1 MKGIYFLI
9 GIAIF
14 VISALIFL
22 NENSKFYEG
31 FTTTTTPTTPTFATD
46 ASGNRIELDAS
57 GNPIQRDASGNQVD
71 TSINV
76 GSSNAITSL
85 SPKAI
90 LKPGICP
97 SLTAFDPGSMMC
109 LSPSSPPVEPTCTD
123 GYKFDTEIGQCRIL
137 PENVCPPAYVY
148 SGSLTNP
155 TPDAKCTLKT
165 ATADTQAPGATV
177 ADPSL
182 GVVSNSNKQ
191 GLINT
196 ILNFSKQVTN
206 LGGESILKAK
216 LSPDDKTYLTSL
228 WSELK
233 NVPTWV
239 QGGAFPYNSGDTQTK
254 TQVYSY
260 AAQYLAGVNWRLYV
274 NGSSTMRQYV
284 HDKIYGA
291 PPPPPPQTIGVPS
304 STVTPPVSSQ
314 YTTESVSTST
324 ALNNTN
330 PNNTKFAP
338 SKGDSDYCDPSDVQ
352 DLLMRVKG
360 FLDSLNALKTK
371 DPVILTRIQTLQSL
385 YSDLKDMKTK
395 IGNGSLDPT
404 QIPIKVG
411 DARAFLATS
420 LQVDQQLPNLITG
433 PPPTPEKP
441 AAPSVTPELG
451 QLMKMAQFLK
461 GTISVSFDSDAYSRE
476 QMAARVDNILDLL
489 QNKKITSKDARSI
502 LAALSAIQGKLGP
515 SGFSNTNPFQAANAN
530 ISDPSKNS
538 FKTSYANT
546 GYMPDSSQLDAA
558 SYGSYAGQAGG
569 DNSQIRP
576 GSNSMQTDDNII
588 KRGSGT
594 YALYNYA
601 DVTGP
606 DYKVKLTNLC
616 SQITSSGLGTGE
628 ELGCLKDLSMVGNDY
643 GWKGAYSMVC
653 NRLQN
658 TWGSAY
664 PQMFG
669 CPVSDPTDRYSTR

>member
-14 VISALIFL
+14 VISAIIFL

-31 FTTTTTPTTPTFATD
+31 FDSSITTTD
-46 ASGNRIELDAS
+46 ASGNPLRDAS
-57 GNPIQRDASGNQVD
+57 GNPI
-71 TSINV
+71 T
-76 GSSNAITSL
+76 TP
-85 SPKAI
+85 PKVV
-90 LKPGICP
+90 LKPGTCP
-97 SLTAFDPGSMMC
+97 TLTAYDPGSMMC
-109 LSPSSPPVEPTCTD
+109 LSPSNPPVAPTCPT
-123 GYKFDTEIGQCRIL
+123 GYNFDLLIGQCRIL
-137 PENVCPPAYVY
+137 PEDVCPPAYIY

-155 TPDAKCTLKT
+155 TPDATCTLKT
-165 ATADTQAPGATV
+165 ALDAAQAPGSTV
-177 ADPSL
+177 ADPSV

-191 GLINT
+191 GLINA
-196 ILNFSKQVTN
+196 IINFSKQVAN
-206 LGGESILKAK
+206 LQGQSILKPK
-216 LSPDDKTYLTSL
+216 LSSDDKIFLSSL
-228 WSELK
+228 LLETQNALSWA
-233 NVPTWV
+233 

-260 AAQYLAGVNWRLYV
+260 ATQYLAGVNWNYYV
-274 NGSSTMRQYV
+274 NGSSTMSQYV

-291 PPPPPPQTIGVPS
+291 PPPPPAQTIGVPS
-304 STVTPPVSSQ
+304 SSVTPPVSSQ

-324 ALNNTN
+324 ALKNTN
-330 PNNTKFAP
+330 PNDTKFAP
-338 SKGDSDYCDPSDVQ
+338 SKKDSDYCDPSDVQ
-352 DLLMRVKG
+352 DLIKRVKN
-360 FLDSLNALKTK
+360 FLDSLNALNTK

-433 PPPTPEKP
+433 PAPAMQKP
-441 AAPSVTPELG
+441 AASSMTPELG
-451 QLMKMAQFLK
+451 QLMKMAQYLK

-476 QMAARVDNILDLL
+476 QMAARVDKILDLL
-489 QNKKITSKDARSI
+489 QNKKITSKDAQNI

-515 SGFSNTNPFQAANAN
+515 SGFSNTNPFQAVQAN

-558 SYGSYAGQAGG
+558 SYGSYTGQAGG
-569 DNSQIRP
+569 DDSQIRP

-628 ELGCLKDLSMVGNDY
+628 DLGCLKDLSMVGNDY

-669 CPVSDPTDRYSTR
+669 CPVNDMTDRYSTR

>member
-22 NENSKFYEG
+22 NENSKYYEG
-31 FTTTTTPTTPTFATD
+31 FDTTVTT
-46 ASGNRIELDAS
+46 DAS
-57 GNPIQRDASGNQVD
+57 GNPIPTNGGANVPPKPLELMAS
-71 TSINV
+71 
-76 GSSNAITSL
+76 
-85 SPKAI
+85 
-90 LKPGICP
+90 CP
-97 SLTAFDPGSMMC
+97 TGTAYDPGSMMC
-109 LSPSSPPVEPTCTD
+109 LSPTKPPVSPICKD
-123 GYKFDTEIGQCRIL
+123 GYKFDTDAGHCTIL
-137 PENVCPPAYVY
+137 PQNVCPPAYVY

-155 TPDAKCTLKT
+155 TPDATCTLKT
-165 ATADTQAPGATV
+165 ATTVAQAPGATV

-191 GLINT
+191 GFINA
-196 ILNFSKQVTN
+196 ILNFSKQITN
-206 LGGESILKAK
+206 LGGQSAVKAK
-216 LSPDDKTYLTSL
+216 LSPDDQTYLTSL
-228 WSELK
+228 WSELP
-233 NVPTWV
+233 NVPKYIS
-239 QGGAFPYNSGDTQTK
+239 GGAFPYNSGDTQTK

-260 AAQYLAGVNWRLYV
+260 AAQYLAGVNWMLYV

-291 PPPPPPQTIGVPS
+291 PPPPPPPQTIGTPS
-304 STVTPPVSSQ
+304 SSVTAP
-314 YTTESVSTST
+314 TTTQWTTDSVSTST
-324 ALNNTN
+324 VLRNTSS
-330 PNNTKFAP
+330 NNTKFAP

-352 DLLMRVKG
+352 DLLTRVKG
-360 FLDSLNALKTK
+360 FLDSLKALNTK

-385 YSDLKDMKTK
+385 TSDLKDMKTK
-395 IGNGSLDPT
+395 IVNGSLDPT

-411 DARAFLATS
+411 DARAFLATC

-433 PPPTPEKP
+433 PPPAPEKP
-441 AAPSVTPELG
+441 AVASQTPELG
-451 QLMKMAQFLK
+451 QLMKMAQYLK

-476 QMAARVDNILDLL
+476 QMAQRVDNILNLL
-489 QNKKITSKDARSI
+489 QNKKITSKDAQNI

-546 GYMPDSSQLDAA
+546 GYIPDSSQLDAA
-558 SYGSYAGQAGG
+558 SSGSYAGQAGG
-569 DNSQIRP
+569 DDSQIRP

-601 DVTGP
+601 DITGP
-606 DYKVKLTNLC
+606 DYKVKLKNLC

-628 ELGCLKDLSMVGNDY
+628 DLGCLKDLSMVGNDY

-653 NRLQN
+653 SRLQN
-658 TWGSAY
+658 TWGSSY

-669 CPVSDPTDRYSTR
+669 CPAIDPTNRYSTH

>member
-1 MKGIYFLI
+1 
-9 GIAIF
+9 
-14 VISALIFL
+14 
-22 NENSKFYEG
+22 
-31 FTTTTTPTTPTFATD
+31 
-46 ASGNRIELDAS
+46 
-57 GNPIQRDASGNQVD
+57 
-71 TSINV
+71 
-76 GSSNAITSL
+76 
-85 SPKAI
+85 
-90 LKPGICP
+90 
-97 SLTAFDPGSMMC
+97 MMC
-109 LSPSSPPVEPTCTD
+109 LSPSNPPVEPTCTD

-148 SGSLTNP
+148 TGSLTNP

-165 ATADTQAPGATV
+165 ATADTQAPGTTV

-191 GLINT
+191 GYINA
-196 ILNFSKQVTN
+196 ILNFSKQVVT
-206 LGGESILKAK
+206 LGGQSVVKAK
-216 LSPDDKTYLTSL
+216 LSPDDQTYLTEL
-228 WSELK
+228 WTELPK
-233 NVPTWV
+233 VPTWV

-284 HDKIYGA
+284 REKIYGV
-291 PPPPPPQTIGVPS
+291 PPPPPAAQIIGVPS

-324 ALNNTN
+324 VLNNTN
-330 PNNTKFAP
+330 PMNTKFAP

-352 DLLMRVKG
+352 DLIRRVKG
-360 FLDSLNALKTK
+360 FLDSLNALRTK

-395 IGNGSLDPT
+395 IGNGSLDPA

-433 PPPTPEKP
+433 PPPEKP
-441 AAPSVTPELG
+441 KSESTSQTPQLN
-451 QLMKMAQFLK
+451 QLMKMAQYLK
-461 GTISVSFDSDAYSRE
+461 GTISISFDSDAYSRE

-489 QNKKITSKDARSI
+489 QNKKITSKDARNI

-515 SGFSNTNPFQAANAN
+515 SGFSSTNPFQAANAN

-558 SYGSYAGQAGG
+558 SHGSYAGQAGG
-569 DNSQIRP
+569 DNSQVRP
-576 GSNSMQTDDNII
+576 GSLSMQTDDNII

-628 ELGCLKDLSMVGNDY
+628 DLGCLKDLSMVGNDY

-669 CPVSDPTDRYSTR
+669 CPMNDPTDRYSTH

>member
-14 VISALIFL
+14 VISAIIFL

-31 FTTTTTPTTPTFATD
+31 FDSSIPTTD
-46 ASGNRIELDAS
+46 ASGNPLRDAS
-57 GNPIQRDASGNQVD
+57 GNPV
-71 TSINV
+71 T
-76 GSSNAITSL
+76 T
-85 SPKAI
+85 SPKVI

-97 SLTAFDPGSMMC
+97 TLSVYDPAIMMC
-109 LSPSSPPVEPTCTD
+109 RSASNSPVEPTCPT
-123 GYKFDTEIGQCRIL
+123 GYKFDLDVGQCRII
-137 PENVCPPAYVY
+137 ENACPPAYIY

-155 TPDAKCTLKT
+155 TPDATCTLKS
-165 ATADTQAPGATV
+165 ALDAAQAPGATV

-182 GVVSNSNKQ
+182 GVVSNANKQ
-191 GLINT
+191 GLIDT
-196 ILNFSKQVTN
+196 IIKFSTRVAN
-206 LGGESILKAK
+206 LGGGSVLKSK
-216 LSPDDKTYLTSL
+216 LSADDKIYLTSL
-228 WSELK
+228 MSETE
-233 NVPTWV
+233 NVLTWA

-260 AAQYLAGVNWRLYV
+260 ATQYLAGVNWMYYV

-284 HDKIYGA
+284 REKIYGVP
-291 PPPPPPQTIGVPS
+291 PPPPPPQTIGTPS
-304 STVTPPVSSQ
+304 SSVTPPVSSQ
-314 YTTESVSTST
+314 YTTGGVKTST
-324 ALNNTN
+324 ALNDTN

-338 SKGDSDYCDPSDVQ
+338 SKEDSEYCDPADVQ
-352 DLLMRVKG
+352 DLIKRVKN
-360 FLDSLNALKTK
+360 FLDSLNALNTK

-385 YSDLKDMKTK
+385 HNDLKDMKTK
-395 IGNGSLDPT
+395 IGNKSLDPT

-411 DARAFLATS
+411 DARVFLATS

-433 PPPTPEKP
+433 PPPAPEKP
-441 AAPSVTPELG
+441 AVETQTPELN
-451 QLMKMAQFLK
+451 QLMKMAQYLK
-461 GTISVSFDSDAYSRE
+461 GTISISFDSDAYSRE

-489 QNKKITSKDARSI
+489 QNKKITSKDARNI

-515 SGFSNTNPFQAANAN
+515 SGFSNINPFQATKAN

-576 GSNSMQTDDNII
+576 GSLSMQTDDNII

-628 ELGCLKDLSMVGNDY
+628 DLGCLKDLSMVGNDY

-669 CPVSDPTDRYSTR
+669 CPVNDPTDRYSTR

>member
-31 FTTTTTPTTPTFATD
+31 FDTTIPTTD
-46 ASGNRIELDAS
+46 ASGNPLRDAS
-57 GNPIQRDASGNQVD
+57 GNPITTA
-71 TSINV
+71 
-76 GSSNAITSL
+76 
-85 SPKAI
+85 PKVV
-90 LKPGICP
+90 LKPGTCP
-97 SLTAFDPGSMMC
+97 TLTAYDPGSMMC
-109 LSPSSPPVEPTCTD
+109 LSASNPPVAPTCPT
-123 GYKFDTEIGQCRIL
+123 GYKFDLDVGQCRII
-137 PENVCPPAYVY
+137 EDVCPPAYVY

-155 TPDAKCTLKT
+155 TPDATCTLKS
-165 ATADTQAPGATV
+165 ALDAAQAPGTTV

-182 GVVSNSNKQ
+182 GIVSNANKQ
-191 GLINT
+191 GFINA
-196 ILNFSKQVTN
+196 IINFSKQIAT
-206 LGGESILKAK
+206 LGGESILKSK
-216 LSPDDKTYLTSL
+216 LSPDDKIYLASLTS
-228 WSELK
+228 EVP
-233 NVPTWV
+233 NVITWV
-239 QGGAFPYNSGDTQTK
+239 RGEPFPYNSGDTQTK

-260 AAQYLAGVNWRLYV
+260 ATQYLAGVNWNYYV

-284 HDKIYGA
+284 REKIYGV
-291 PPPPPPQTIGVPS
+291 PPPPLQQTIGTPS
-304 STVTPPVSSQ
+304 SGVIPPVSSQ

-324 ALNNTN
+324 VLNNTN
-330 PNNTKFAP
+330 PMNTKFAP
-338 SKGDSDYCDPSDVQ
+338 SKGDSDYCDPADVQ
-352 DLLMRVKG
+352 DLIKRVKG
-360 FLDSLNALKTK
+360 FLDSLKALNTK

-385 YSDLKDMKTK
+385 HNDLKDMKTK

-420 LQVDQQLPNLITG
+420 LQVDQQLPNLISG
-433 PPPTPEKP
+433 PPPAPEKP
-441 AAPSVTPELG
+441 AAPAQTPELN

-461 GTISVSFDSDAYSRE
+461 GTISISFDSDAYSRE

-489 QNKKITSKDARSI
+489 QNKKITSKDARNI

-515 SGFSNTNPFQAANAN
+515 SGFSNTNPFQAAKAN

-558 SYGSYAGQAGG
+558 SHGSYEGQAGG

-576 GSNSMQTDDNII
+576 GSLSMQTDDNII

-606 DYKVKLTNLC
+606 DYKIKLSNLC

-628 ELGCLKDLSMVGNDY
+628 DLGCLKDLSMVGNDY

-669 CPVSDPTDRYSTR
+669 CPMNDPTDRYSTH

>member
-31 FTTTTTPTTPTFATD
+31 FTTTPTFATD

-76 GSSNAITSL
+76 GSSNSTSDAITLL

-90 LKPGICP
+90 LKTGICP
-97 SLTAFDPGSMMC
+97 TSTAYDPGSMMC
-109 LSPSSPPVEPTCTD
+109 LSPSNPPVEPTCTD

-148 SGSLTNP
+148 TGSLTNP

-165 ATADTQAPGATV
+165 ATADTQAPGTTV

-191 GLINT
+191 GYINA
-196 ILNFSKQVTN
+196 ILNFSKQVVT
-206 LGGESILKAK
+206 LGGQSVVKAK
-216 LSPDDKTYLTSL
+216 LSPDDQTYLTEL
-228 WSELK
+228 WTELPK
-233 NVPTWV
+233 VPTWV

-284 HDKIYGA
+284 REKIYGV
-291 PPPPPPQTIGVPS
+291 PPPPPAAQIIGVPS

-324 ALNNTN
+324 VLNNTN
-330 PNNTKFAP
+330 PMNTKFAP

-352 DLLMRVKG
+352 DLIRRVKG
-360 FLDSLNALKTK
+360 FLDSLNALRTK

-395 IGNGSLDPT
+395 IGNGSLDPA

-433 PPPTPEKP
+433 PPPEKP
-441 AAPSVTPELG
+441 KSESTSQTPQLN
-451 QLMKMAQFLK
+451 QLMKMAQYLK
-461 GTISVSFDSDAYSRE
+461 GTISISFDSDAYSRE

-489 QNKKITSKDARSI
+489 QNKKITSKDARNI

-515 SGFSNTNPFQAANAN
+515 SGFSSTNPFQAANAN

-558 SYGSYAGQAGG
+558 SHGSYAGQAGG
-569 DNSQIRP
+569 DNSQVRP
-576 GSNSMQTDDNII
+576 GSLSMQTDDNII

-628 ELGCLKDLSMVGNDY
+628 DLGCLKDLSMVGNDY

-669 CPVSDPTDRYSTR
+669 CPVNDPTDRYSTH

>member
-14 VISALIFL
+14 VISAIIFL

-31 FTTTTTPTTPTFATD
+31 FDTSVTD
-46 ASGNRIELDAS
+46 ASGNPLRDAS
-57 GNPIQRDASGNQVD
+57 GNPLSSTTRPKLVQLA
-71 TSINV
+71 
-76 GSSNAITSL
+76 GS
-85 SPKAI
+85 
-90 LKPGICP
+90 CP
-97 SLTAFDPGSMMC
+97 TETAYDPGSMMC
-109 LSPSSPPVEPTCTD
+109 LSPTKPPSVPLCPD
-123 GYKFDTEIGQCRIL
+123 GYNFDLNVGKCVIL
-137 PENVCPPAYVY
+137 PVNVCPPAYVY

-155 TPDAKCTLKT
+155 TPDATCTLKT
-165 ATADTQAPGATV
+165 ATTSAQAPGATV

-182 GVVSNSNKQ
+182 GAVSNSNKQ
-191 GLINT
+191 GLINA
-196 ILNFSKQVTN
+196 IIKFSQEISK
-206 LGGESILKAK
+206 LGTQDALKAK
-216 LSPDDKTYLTSL
+216 LSPDDKIYYTSL
-228 WSELK
+228 LSELP
-233 NVPTWV
+233 NTITWV
-239 QGGAFPYNSGDTQTK
+239 RGEPFPYNSGDTQTK

-260 AAQYLAGVNWRLYV
+260 ATQYIAGVNWNYYV

-284 HDKIYGA
+284 REKMYGV
-291 PPPPPPQTIGVPS
+291 PPPPMQKTIGVPS
-304 STVTPPVSSQ
+304 SDVTPPISSQ
-314 YTTESVSTST
+314 YTTESVLTSK
-324 ALNNTN
+324 ALKDTN
-330 PNNTKFAP
+330 PNDTKFAP
-338 SKGDSDYCDPSDVQ
+338 SKEDSDYCDPSDVQ
-352 DLLMRVKG
+352 DLITRVKNI
-360 FLDSLNALKTK
+360 LDSLNAYNTK
-371 DPVILTRIQTLQSL
+371 DAVILTRIQTLQSL

-395 IGNGSLDPT
+395 IVNKSLDPT

-420 LQVDQQLPNLITG
+420 LEVDKQLPNLITG
-433 PPPTPEKP
+433 PPPAPEKL

-451 QLMKMAQFLK
+451 QLMKMAQYLK

-489 QNKKITSKDARSI
+489 QNKKITSKDAQNI

-515 SGFSNTNPFQAANAN
+515 SGFSNTNPFQAAQAN

-569 DNSQIRP
+569 DNSQVRP

-606 DYKVKLTNLC
+606 DYKAKLTNLC

-628 ELGCLKDLSMVGNDY
+628 DLGCLKDLSMVGNDY
-643 GWKGAYSMVC
+643 GWKGAYSMIC

-669 CPVSDPTDRYSTR
+669 CPVSDMTDRYSSR

>member
-31 FTTTTTPTTPTFATD
+31 FDTTIPTTD
-46 ASGNRIELDAS
+46 ASGNPLRDAS
-57 GNPIQRDASGNQVD
+57 GNPITTA
-71 TSINV
+71 
-76 GSSNAITSL
+76 
-85 SPKAI
+85 PKVV
-90 LKPGICP
+90 LKPGTCP
-97 SLTAFDPGSMMC
+97 TLTAYDPGSMMC
-109 LSPSSPPVEPTCTD
+109 LSASNPPVAPTCPT
-123 GYKFDTEIGQCRIL
+123 GYKFDLDIGQCRII
-137 PENVCPPAYVY
+137 EDVCPPAYVY

-155 TPDAKCTLKT
+155 TPDATCTLKS
-165 ATADTQAPGATV
+165 ALDAAQAPGTTV

-182 GVVSNSNKQ
+182 GIVSNSNKQ
-191 GLINT
+191 GYINA
-196 ILNFSKQVTN
+196 IINFSKQIAT
-206 LGGESILKAK
+206 LGGESILKSK
-216 LSPDDKTYLTSL
+216 LSPDDKIYLASLTS
-228 WSELK
+228 EVP
-233 NVPTWV
+233 NVITWV
-239 QGGAFPYNSGDTQTK
+239 RGEPFPYNSGDTQTK

-260 AAQYLAGVNWRLYV
+260 ATQYLAGVNWMYYV

-284 HDKIYGA
+284 REKIYGVP
-291 PPPPPPQTIGVPS
+291 PPPPPPQTIGTPS
-304 STVTPPVSSQ
+304 SSVTPPVSSQ
-314 YTTESVSTST
+314 YTTGGVKTST
-324 ALNNTN
+324 ALNDTN

-338 SKGDSDYCDPSDVQ
+338 SKEDSEYCDPADVQ
-352 DLLMRVKG
+352 DLIKRVKN
-360 FLDSLNALKTK
+360 FLDSLNALNTK

-385 YSDLKDMKTK
+385 HNDLKDMKTK

-420 LQVDQQLPNLITG
+420 LQVDQQLPNLISG
-433 PPPTPEKP
+433 PPPAPEKP
-441 AAPSVTPELG
+441 AAPAQTPELN

-461 GTISVSFDSDAYSRE
+461 GTISISFDSDAYSRE

-489 QNKKITSKDARSI
+489 QNKKITSKDARNI

-515 SGFSNTNPFQAANAN
+515 SGFSNINPFQATKAN

-558 SYGSYAGQAGG
+558 SHGSYEGQAGG

-576 GSNSMQTDDNII
+576 GSLSMQTDDNII

-606 DYKVKLTNLC
+606 DYKIKLSNLC

-628 ELGCLKDLSMVGNDY
+628 DLGCLKDLSMVGNDY

-669 CPVSDPTDRYSTR
+669 CPMNDPTDRYSTH

>member
-1 MKGIYFLI
+1 
-9 GIAIF
+9 
-14 VISALIFL
+14 
-22 NENSKFYEG
+22 
-31 FTTTTTPTTPTFATD
+31 
-46 ASGNRIELDAS
+46 
-57 GNPIQRDASGNQVD
+57 
-71 TSINV
+71 
-76 GSSNAITSL
+76 
-85 SPKAI
+85 
-90 LKPGICP
+90 
-97 SLTAFDPGSMMC
+97 
-109 LSPSSPPVEPTCTD
+109 
-123 GYKFDTEIGQCRIL
+123 
-137 PENVCPPAYVY
+137 
-148 SGSLTNP
+148 
-155 TPDAKCTLKT
+155 
-165 ATADTQAPGATV
+165 
-177 ADPSL
+177 
-182 GVVSNSNKQ
+182 
-191 GLINT
+191 
-196 ILNFSKQVTN
+196 
-206 LGGESILKAK
+206 
-216 LSPDDKTYLTSL
+216 
-228 WSELK
+228 
-233 NVPTWV
+233 
-239 QGGAFPYNSGDTQTK
+239 
-254 TQVYSY
+254 
-260 AAQYLAGVNWRLYV
+260 
-274 NGSSTMRQYV
+274 MRQYV
-284 HDKIYGA
+284 REKIYGV
-291 PPPPPPQTIGVPS
+291 PPPPPAAQIIGVPS

-324 ALNNTN
+324 VLNNTN
-330 PNNTKFAP
+330 PMNTKFAP

-352 DLLMRVKG
+352 DLIRRVKG
-360 FLDSLNALKTK
+360 FLDSLNALRTK

-395 IGNGSLDPT
+395 IGNGSLDPA

-433 PPPTPEKP
+433 PPPEKP
-441 AAPSVTPELG
+441 KSESTSQTPQLN
-451 QLMKMAQFLK
+451 QLMKMAQYLK
-461 GTISVSFDSDAYSRE
+461 GTISISFDSDAYSRE

-489 QNKKITSKDARSI
+489 QNKKITSKDARNI

-515 SGFSNTNPFQAANAN
+515 SGFSSTNPFQAANAN

-558 SYGSYAGQAGG
+558 SHGSYAGQAGG
-569 DNSQIRP
+569 DNSQVRP
-576 GSNSMQTDDNII
+576 GSLSMQTDDNII

-628 ELGCLKDLSMVGNDY
+628 DLGCLKDLSMVGNDY

-669 CPVSDPTDRYSTR
+669 CPMNDPTDRYSTH

>member
-1 MKGIYFLI
+1 
-9 GIAIF
+9 
-14 VISALIFL
+14 
-22 NENSKFYEG
+22 
-31 FTTTTTPTTPTFATD
+31 
-46 ASGNRIELDAS
+46 
-57 GNPIQRDASGNQVD
+57 
-71 TSINV
+71 
-76 GSSNAITSL
+76 
-85 SPKAI
+85 
-90 LKPGICP
+90 
-97 SLTAFDPGSMMC
+97 MMC
-109 LSPSSPPVEPTCTD
+109 LSPSNPPVEPTCTD

-148 SGSLTNP
+148 TGSLTNP

-165 ATADTQAPGATV
+165 ATADTQAPGTTV

-191 GLINT
+191 GYINA
-196 ILNFSKQVTN
+196 ILNFSKQVVT
-206 LGGESILKAK
+206 LGGQSVVKAK
-216 LSPDDKTYLTSL
+216 LSPDDQTYLTEL
-228 WSELK
+228 WTELPK
-233 NVPTWV
+233 VPTWV

-284 HDKIYGA
+284 REKIYGV
-291 PPPPPPQTIGVPS
+291 PPPPPAAQIIGVPS

-324 ALNNTN
+324 VLNNTN
-330 PNNTKFAP
+330 PMNTKFAP

-352 DLLMRVKG
+352 DLIRRVKG
-360 FLDSLNALKTK
+360 FLDSLNALRTK

-395 IGNGSLDPT
+395 IGNGSLDPA

-433 PPPTPEKP
+433 PPPEKP
-441 AAPSVTPELG
+441 KSESTSQTPQLN
-451 QLMKMAQFLK
+451 QLMKMAQYLK
-461 GTISVSFDSDAYSRE
+461 GTISISFDSDAYSRE

-489 QNKKITSKDARSI
+489 QNKKITSKDARNI

-515 SGFSNTNPFQAANAN
+515 SGFSSTNPFQAANAN
-530 ISDPSKNS
+530 ISDPYKNS

-558 SYGSYAGQAGG
+558 SHGSYAGQAGG
-569 DNSQIRP
+569 DNSQVRP
-576 GSNSMQTDDNII
+576 GSLSMQTDDNII

-628 ELGCLKDLSMVGNDY
+628 DLGCLKDLSLVGNDY

-669 CPVSDPTDRYSTR
+669 CPVNDPTDRYSTH

>member
-31 FTTTTTPTTPTFATD
+31 FDTTIPTT
-46 ASGNRIELDAS
+46 DAS
-57 GNPIQRDASGNQVD
+57 GNPITTA
-71 TSINV
+71 
-76 GSSNAITSL
+76 
-85 SPKAI
+85 PKVV

-97 SLTAFDPGSMMC
+97 TSTAYDPGSMMC
-109 LSPSSPPVEPTCTD
+109 LSPSNPPVEPTCTD

-148 SGSLTNP
+148 TGSLTNP

-165 ATADTQAPGATV
+165 ATADTQAPGTTV

-191 GLINT
+191 GYINA
-196 ILNFSKQVTN
+196 ILNFSKQVVT
-206 LGGESILKAK
+206 LGGQSVVKAK
-216 LSPDDKTYLTSL
+216 LSPDDQTYLTEL
-228 WSELK
+228 WTELPK
-233 NVPTWV
+233 VPTWV

-284 HDKIYGA
+284 REKIYGV
-291 PPPPPPQTIGVPS
+291 PPPPPAAQIIGVPS

-324 ALNNTN
+324 VLNNTN
-330 PNNTKFAP
+330 PMNTKFAP

-352 DLLMRVKG
+352 DLIRRVKG
-360 FLDSLNALKTK
+360 FLDSLNALRTK

-395 IGNGSLDPT
+395 IGNGSLDPA

-433 PPPTPEKP
+433 PPPEKP
-441 AAPSVTPELG
+441 KSESTSQTPQLN
-451 QLMKMAQFLK
+451 QLMKMAQYLK
-461 GTISVSFDSDAYSRE
+461 GTISISFDSDAYSRE

-489 QNKKITSKDARSI
+489 QNKKITSKDARNI

-515 SGFSNTNPFQAANAN
+515 SGFSSTNPFQAANAN

-558 SYGSYAGQAGG
+558 SHGSYAGQAGG
-569 DNSQIRP
+569 DNSQVRP
-576 GSNSMQTDDNII
+576 GSLSMQTDDNII

-628 ELGCLKDLSMVGNDY
+628 DLGCLKDLSMVGNDY

-669 CPVSDPTDRYSTR
+669 CPMNDPTDRYSTH

>member
-31 FTTTTTPTTPTFATD
+31 FDSTIPTTD
-46 ASGNRIELDAS
+46 ASGNPLRDAS
-57 GNPIQRDASGNQVD
+57 GNPITTA
-71 TSINV
+71 
-76 GSSNAITSL
+76 
-85 SPKAI
+85 PKVI
-90 LKPGICP
+90 LKPGTCP
-97 SLTAFDPGSMMC
+97 SLTAYDPGSMMC
-109 LSPSSPPVEPTCTD
+109 LSASNPPVAPTCPT
-123 GYKFDTEIGQCRIL
+123 GYNFDLEVGQCRIL
-137 PENVCPPAYVY
+137 PEDVCPPAYVY

-155 TPDAKCTLKT
+155 TPDATCTLQSAIT
-165 ATADTQAPGATV
+165 AAQAPGTTV
-177 ADPSL
+177 ADPSQ
-182 GVVSNSNKQ
+182 GVVSNTNKQ
-191 GLINT
+191 GFINA
-196 ILNFSKQVTN
+196 ILNFSKQVTT
-206 LGGESILKAK
+206 LGGQSVLKSK
-216 LSPDDKTYLTSL
+216 LSSDDKNYLTSL
-228 WSELK
+228 WSELPK
-233 NVPTWV
+233 VPSWV
-239 QGGAFPYNSGDTQTK
+239 QGGAFPYNSGETQTK
-254 TQVYSY
+254 TQIYSY
-260 AAQYLAGVNWRLYV
+260 AAQYLAGVNWNLYV
-274 NGSSTMRQYV
+274 NGSSTMKQYV
-284 HDKIYGA
+284 NEKIYGV
-291 PPPPPPQTIGVPS
+291 PPPPMQQTIGTPS
-304 STVTPPVSSQ
+304 SSVTTPVGQQ
-314 YTTESVSTST
+314 YTTQSVSTST
-324 ALNNTN
+324 ALNNIN

-338 SKGDSDYCDPSDVQ
+338 SKGDSDYCDPADVQ
-352 DLLMRVKG
+352 DLIRRVKG
-360 FLDSLNALKTK
+360 FLDSLNALNTK

-385 YSDLKDMKTK
+385 HNDLKDMRTK

-433 PPPTPEKP
+433 PAPAAEKP
-441 AAPSVTPELG
+441 AAPAKTPELN

-489 QNKKITSKDARSI
+489 QNKKITSKDAQNI

-558 SYGSYAGQAGG
+558 SHGSYEGQAGG

-576 GSNSMQTDDNII
+576 GSLSMQTDDNII

-606 DYKVKLTNLC
+606 DYKIKLSNLC
-616 SQITSSGLGTGE
+616 SQITSSGLGSGE
-628 ELGCLKDLSMVGNDY
+628 DLGCLKDLSMVGNDY

-669 CPVSDPTDRYSTR
+669 CPVNDPTDRYSTR

>member
-31 FTTTTTPTTPTFATD
+31 FTTTPTFATD

-76 GSSNAITSL
+76 GSSNSTSDAITLL

-90 LKPGICP
+90 LKTGICP
-97 SLTAFDPGSMMC
+97 TSTAYDPGSMMC
-109 LSPSSPPVEPTCTD
+109 LSPSNPPVEPTCTD

-148 SGSLTNP
+148 TGSLTNP

-165 ATADTQAPGATV
+165 ATADTQAPGTTV

-191 GLINT
+191 GYINA
-196 ILNFSKQVTN
+196 ILNFSKQVVT
-206 LGGESILKAK
+206 LGGQSVVKAK
-216 LSPDDKTYLTSL
+216 LSPDDQTYLTEL
-228 WSELK
+228 WTELPK
-233 NVPTWV
+233 VPTWV

-284 HDKIYGA
+284 REKIYGV
-291 PPPPPPQTIGVPS
+291 PPPPPAAQIIGVPS

-324 ALNNTN
+324 VLNNTN
-330 PNNTKFAP
+330 PMNTKFAP

-352 DLLMRVKG
+352 DLIRRVKG
-360 FLDSLNALKTK
+360 FLDSLNALRTK

-395 IGNGSLDPT
+395 IGNGSLDPA

-433 PPPTPEKP
+433 PPPEKP
-441 AAPSVTPELG
+441 KSESTSQTPQLN
-451 QLMKMAQFLK
+451 QLMKMAQYLK
-461 GTISVSFDSDAYSRE
+461 GTISISFDSDAYSRE

-489 QNKKITSKDARSI
+489 QNKKITSKDARNI

-515 SGFSNTNPFQAANAN
+515 SGFSSTNPFQAANAN

-558 SYGSYAGQAGG
+558 SHGSYEGQAGG
-569 DNSQIRP
+569 DNSQVRP
-576 GSNSMQTDDNII
+576 GSLSMQTDDNII

-628 ELGCLKDLSMVGNDY
+628 DLGCLKDLSMVGNDY

-669 CPVSDPTDRYSTR
+669 CPMNDPTDRYSTH

>member
-31 FTTTTTPTTPTFATD
+31 FDTTIPTTD
-46 ASGNRIELDAS
+46 ASGNPLLAR
-57 GNPIQRDASGNQVD
+57 
-71 TSINV
+71 
-76 GSSNAITSL
+76 SL
-85 SPKAI
+85 SPKAV
-90 LKPGICP
+90 LKSGTCP
-97 SLTAFDPGSMMC
+97 SNTAYDPGSMMC
-109 LSPSSPPVEPTCTD
+109 LSPTNPPVAPSCSD
-123 GYKFDTEIGQCRIL
+123 GYKFDTDVGQCRIL
-137 PENVCPPAYVY
+137 PDNVCPPAYVY

-155 TPDAKCTLKT
+155 TPDATCTLKT
-165 ATADTQAPGATV
+165 ATTTTQAPGATV

-191 GLINT
+191 GFINA
-196 ILNFSKQVTN
+196 ILNFSKQITN
-206 LGGESILKAK
+206 LGGQSVVQAK

-228 WSELK
+228 WSELP
-233 NVPTWV
+233 NVPTYIS
-239 QGGAFPYNSGDTQTK
+239 GGTFPYNSGDTQTK

-260 AAQYLAGVNWRLYV
+260 AAQYLAGVNWMLYV

-291 PPPPPPQTIGVPS
+291 PPPPPPQTIGTPS
-304 STVTPPVSSQ
+304 SSVTAP
-314 YTTESVSTST
+314 TTTQWTTDSVSTST
-324 ALNNTN
+324 VLRNTSS
-330 PNNTKFAP
+330 NNTKFAP
-338 SKGDSDYCDPSDVQ
+338 SKDESDYCDPSDVQ
-352 DLLMRVKG
+352 DLILRVKS
-360 FLDSLNALKTK
+360 FLDSLNALNTK

-385 YSDLKDMKTK
+385 ASDLKDMKTK
-395 IGNGSLDPT
+395 IGNGSLDPK

-411 DARAFLATS
+411 DARAFLATC

-433 PPPTPEKP
+433 PPPAPAKP
-441 AAPSVTPELG
+441 ATPSMTPELG
-451 QLMKMAQFLK
+451 QLMKMAQYLK

-489 QNKKITSKDARSI
+489 QNKKITSKDAQNI

-515 SGFSNTNPFQAANAN
+515 SGFSTTNPFQAANAN

-546 GYMPDSSQLDAA
+546 GYIPDSSQLDAA
-558 SYGSYAGQAGG
+558 SSGSYAGQAGG

-576 GSNSMQTDDNII
+576 GSLSMQTDDNII

-601 DVTGP
+601 DMTGP

-628 ELGCLKDLSMVGNDY
+628 DLGCLKDLSLVGNDY

-653 NRLQN
+653 SRLQN
-658 TWGSAY
+658 TWGSSY

-669 CPVSDPTDRYSTR
+669 CPSNDPTNRYSTH

>member
-1 MKGIYFLI
+1 
-9 GIAIF
+9 
-14 VISALIFL
+14 
-22 NENSKFYEG
+22 
-31 FTTTTTPTTPTFATD
+31 
-46 ASGNRIELDAS
+46 
-57 GNPIQRDASGNQVD
+57 
-71 TSINV
+71 
-76 GSSNAITSL
+76 
-85 SPKAI
+85 
-90 LKPGICP
+90 
-97 SLTAFDPGSMMC
+97 MMC
-109 LSPSSPPVEPTCTD
+109 LSPSNPPVEPTCTD

-148 SGSLTNP
+148 TGSLTNP

-165 ATADTQAPGATV
+165 ATADTQAPGTTV

-191 GLINT
+191 GYINA
-196 ILNFSKQVTN
+196 ILNFSKQVVT
-206 LGGESILKAK
+206 LGGQSVVKAK
-216 LSPDDKTYLTSL
+216 LSPDDQTYLTEL
-228 WSELK
+228 WTELPK
-233 NVPTWV
+233 VPTWV

-284 HDKIYGA
+284 REKIYGV
-291 PPPPPPQTIGVPS
+291 PPPPPAAQIIGVPS

-324 ALNNTN
+324 VLNNTN
-330 PNNTKFAP
+330 PMNTKFAP

-352 DLLMRVKG
+352 DLIRRVKG
-360 FLDSLNALKTK
+360 FLDSLNALRTK

-395 IGNGSLDPT
+395 IGNGSLDPA

-433 PPPTPEKP
+433 PPPEKP
-441 AAPSVTPELG
+441 KSESTSQTPQLN
-451 QLMKMAQFLK
+451 QLMKMAQYLK
-461 GTISVSFDSDAYSRE
+461 GTISISFDSDAYSRE

-489 QNKKITSKDARSI
+489 QNKKITSKDARNI

-515 SGFSNTNPFQAANAN
+515 SGFSSTNPFQAANAN

-558 SYGSYAGQAGG
+558 SHGSYAGQAGG
-569 DNSQIRP
+569 DNSQVRP
-576 GSNSMQTDDNII
+576 GSLSMQTDDNII

-628 ELGCLKDLSMVGNDY
+628 DLGCLKDLSLVGNDY

-669 CPVSDPTDRYSTR
+669 CPMNDPTDRYSTH